1 MVNTDK
7 GQEGIANIIEAR
19 NKYRMLRTRKERSAF
34 ITKVA
39 RIFKYSR
46 KHVIRQLGKSKKE
59 LKRRRGAPKKLR
71 EEDVKIIRQL
81 WGLSDYMNAEY
92 FHAGIARWIADLESK
107 EGFVLSQKQ
116 KERIEGVSYKTVE
129 RALKPWRP
137 EAATRRTGNVGCL
150 SREYGVEF
158 VERIRHVTRPGYIC
172 MDTVM
177 HGGRSTAGSFMWSV
191 TWTDVWSGYT
201 LNYAIWNSSFAE
213 MKKAFDYFMENTPFE
228 IVSIN
233 VDNGREFFNRMAL
246 EYWTKEKGVKVTH
259 SRPMMKNDNAH
270 AEQRNKTHVRR
281 LFARYRIDKKSDVRW
296 ANLIYRLNN
305 LKYNYMMPCRVLVN
319 RELKKDKQRYRR
331 VYDKAK
337 TPAERLLASPEVSE
351 ENKQRIRA
359 TAEGCNFVK
368 ISVKLKVTLD
378 KFYERLARRENIYD

>member
-1 MVNTDK
+1 M
-7 GQEGIANIIEAR
+7 
-19 NKYRMLRTRKERSAF
+19 
-34 ITKVA
+34 
-39 RIFKYSR
+39 
-46 KHVIRQLGKSKKE
+46 SK
-59 LKRRRGAPKKLR
+59 
-71 EEDVKIIRQL
+71 
-81 WGLSDYMNAEY
+81 
-92 FHAGIARWIADLESK
+92 
-107 EGFVLSQKQ
+107 
-116 KERIEGVSYKTVE
+116 
-129 RALKPWRP
+129 
-137 EAATRRTGNVGCL
+137 
-150 SREYGVEF
+150 EYGVEF

-172 MDTVM
+172 MDTVL

-201 LNYAIWNSSFAE
+201 LNYATWNSSFEE
-213 MKKAFDYFMENTPFE
+213 MRKAFDYFMDNTPFE

-281 LFARYRIDKKSDVRW
+281 IFARYRIDRESDVGW
-296 ANLIYRLNN
+296 ANRIYRLNN

-351 ENKQRIRA
+351 ENKQRIKA
-359 TAEGCNFVK
+359 TARECNFVT
-368 ISVKLKVTLD
+368 ISVRVKVMLD
-378 KFYERLARRENIYD
+378 KFYERLTRRENIYD